1 DRIGVP
7 QPACELDH
15 PRYSHLDGQLLELLL
30 QRAFTEDDQL
40 CTGDVRRNMSE
51 CSYQSSM
58 VLLRRKPA
66 NGHECCSGASLDAA
80 RQTSLTSRFGDDL
93 IIRIVATEDLAH
105 IAQIV
110 QRVDASI
117 RVLGP
122 GPPASGLDAFNVD
135 GVAGTD
141 ELLRRSVIC
150 KVLSIDLIET
160 GRDGDESIKITIE

>member
-1 DRIGVP
+1 
-7 QPACELDH
+7 E
-15 PRYSHLDGQLLELLL
+15 
-30 QRAFTEDDQL
+30 
-40 CTGDVRRNMSE
+40 
-51 CSYQSSM
+51 
-58 VLLRRKPA
+58 
-66 NGHECCSGASLDAA
+66 A

-93 IIRIVATEDLAH
+93 IIRIVATEDLDH

-110 QRVDASI
+110 QRVDARI
-117 RVLGP
+117 RVLRQ

-160 GRDGDESIKITIE
+160 GRDGDESIKITIELEHPSQVLEIDRKSTRLNSSHVSISYAVFCLKKK